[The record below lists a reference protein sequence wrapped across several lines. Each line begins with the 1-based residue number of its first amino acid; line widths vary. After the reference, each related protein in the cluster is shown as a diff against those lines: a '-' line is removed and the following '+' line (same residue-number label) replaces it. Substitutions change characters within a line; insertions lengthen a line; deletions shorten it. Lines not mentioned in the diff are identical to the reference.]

1 MSHAAHIHLS
11 SVSPASIHPPLL
23 TVVFVL
29 NPSLYPES
37 GVQYSHPTV
46 QRDGCARTRPF
57 TASTLWTPAPSLMVL
72 PPAFRI
78 PIVAPAASLFLCHT
92 QMATLLLTFVYR
104 APLFPSSSPEV
115 LMFHISTPVLC
126 LTFYLH
132 IRCRNN
138 VQQTVAGH

>member
-92 QMATLLLTFVYR
+92 QMATLLLTSHLSKDLHHWLKSQPP
-104 APLFPSSSPEV
+104 APLFSRV
-115 LMFHISTPVLC
+115 GLC
-126 LTFYLH
+126 LTTSPTYAFTG
-132 IRCRNN
+132 IDS
-138 VQQTVAGH
+138 